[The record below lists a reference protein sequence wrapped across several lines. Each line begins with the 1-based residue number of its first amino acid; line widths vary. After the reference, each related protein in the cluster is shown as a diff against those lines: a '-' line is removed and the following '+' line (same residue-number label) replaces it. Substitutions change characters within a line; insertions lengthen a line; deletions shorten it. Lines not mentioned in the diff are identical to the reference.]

1 VLFVSILQ
9 IFRREN
15 INNFPVEKSFLKIV
29 KRICAVRIFV
39 LTLHPVSRKTLH
51 HRMSKVAIIM
61 GSASDWDVMSP
72 ACSTLEEFGIPFEKR
87 VLSAH
92 RNPGPLADYVR
103 AARDNG
109 FDIIIAGAGGAA
121 HLPGVIAALTT
132 LPVIGVPVKS
142 KALNGLDSLLSIV
155 QMPSGIPVAT
165 MAIDGAK
172 NAALYAV
179 AILAL
184 QDTALRKKLEEFRQ
198 KQSDKVLSTV
208 I

>member
-1 VLFVSILQ
+1 
-9 IFRREN
+9 
-15 INNFPVEKSFLKIV
+15 
-29 KRICAVRIFV
+29 
-39 LTLHPVSRKTLH
+39 
-51 HRMSKVAIIM
+51 MKVAVIM
-61 GSASDWDVMSP
+61 GSASDWEVMFP
-72 ACSTLEEFGIPFEKR
+72 ACATLEEFGIPYEKK

-103 AARDNG
+103 AARSNG

-165 MAIDGAK
+165 MAIDGAR

-184 QDTALRKKLEEFRQ
+184 QDQGLRDKLEAFRVR
-198 KQSDKVLSTV
+198 QSEKVLQSQ

>member
-1 VLFVSILQ
+1 
-9 IFRREN
+9 
-15 INNFPVEKSFLKIV
+15 
-29 KRICAVRIFV
+29 
-39 LTLHPVSRKTLH
+39 
-51 HRMSKVAIIM
+51 MSKVAIIM

-72 ACSTLEEFGIPFEKR
+72 ACTTLEEFGISYEKK

-179 AILAL
+179 SILAL
-184 QDTALRKKLEEFRQ
+184 QDPALAARYEEFRR
-198 KQSDKVLSTV
+198 KQAEKVLQTEL
-208 I
+208 

>member
-1 VLFVSILQ
+1 
-9 IFRREN
+9 
-15 INNFPVEKSFLKIV
+15 
-29 KRICAVRIFV
+29 
-39 LTLHPVSRKTLH
+39 
-51 HRMSKVAIIM
+51 
-61 GSASDWDVMSP
+61 MSP
-72 ACSTLEEFGIPFEKR
+72 ACATLEEFGIPYEKR

-92 RNPGPLADYVR
+92 RNPGPLAEYVESAEGR
-103 AARDNG
+103 G
-109 FDIIIAGAGGAA
+109 IEIIIAGAGGAA

-132 LPVIGVPVKS
+132 IPVIGIPVKS

-165 MAIDGAK
+165 MAIDGAR

-184 QDTALRKKLEEFRQ
+184 SDEGLRVKLQEFR
-198 KQSDKVLSTV
+198 KAQSDKVLNTV